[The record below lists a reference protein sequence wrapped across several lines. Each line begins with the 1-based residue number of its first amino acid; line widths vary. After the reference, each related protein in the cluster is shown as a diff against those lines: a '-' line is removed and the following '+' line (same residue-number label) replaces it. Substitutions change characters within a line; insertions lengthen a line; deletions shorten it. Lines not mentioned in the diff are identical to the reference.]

1 MSYYF
6 QERCAMNELQ
16 ERICLLFSIPI
27 YAVLIPLEII
37 LSNFSRLRFYTWK
50 ETAVNVYLNLLNAGI
65 DMLLRFVVGLAF
77 LTFFYQHGLAI
88 HWHPVVYWVV
98 LLIGEDLLFWLE
110 HFVDHHCRLFWAV
123 HVTHHSSQEYNLSTG
138 FRSSVF
144 MPVYK
149 YLYFIPLAL
158 LGFKPADIL
167 FMFSITQ
174 LYGILVHTQYIKRM
188 PRWIEYIFV
197 TPSHH
202 RVHHASN
209 IPYLDK
215 NMGMVFII
223 WDRIFGTFAPEMPE
237 ETPHYGI
244 TKPIDNPYHPVQIV
258 THEWHA
264 LAKDLKRPMPF
275 FTKLRYLLNPPG
287 WSHDGSSKTSKMLQD
302 EWEAQRK

>member
-1 MSYYF
+1 
-6 QERCAMNELQ
+6 MNELQ